1 MKRRHSTHQLTE
13 HDLRKFQQDGFLIIE
28 NVLTPTEVKKLNR
41 AANELYARYG
51 GDASSGRL
59 EVRNC
64 VAHHPALLA
73 MVDHPVLLPAI
84 VALLG
89 PDIKVRT
96 SELDIR
102 PPVSRTSVK
111 FNVGKGPWGKPERW
125 HIDGPLSGYPAVD
138 GIVPMMEVRAGYLL
152 SDHRRRNSGALCLV
166 RGSHRRDYHQLADP
180 ALAIRT
186 KEIVRAE
193 GPPGSAILFRTGV
206 WHCASQNLSGTTRKV
221 LYFAYTYRWI
231 HGSDY
236 IAQDRKLLNPC
247 SPVQRQL
254 LGAPA
259 QRRRD
264 ALGPEPITTPRSIYW
279 FTEPED
285 IPLAALAQKFPEK
298 K

>member
-1 MKRRHSTHQLTE
+1 MKRHRSTPKLTE
-13 HDLRKFQQDGFLIIE
+13 HDLTKVDQDGFLIIE
-28 NVLTPTEVKKLNR
+28 NVLTPSEVKKLNR
-41 AANELYARYG
+41 AADELYARYG

-111 FNVGKGPWGKPERW
+111 FKVGKGPWGKPERW
-125 HIDGPLSGYPAVD
+125 HIDGPLSGYPTVD

-152 SDHRRRNSGALCLV
+152 SDHRRPNSGALYLV
-166 RGSHRRDYHQLADP
+166 RGSHRRDYHQLADS
-180 ALAIRT
+180 ALPIKR
-186 KEIVRAE
+186 KEIIRAE

-206 WHCASQNLSGTTRKV
+206 WHCASPNLSRTTRKV

-236 IAQDRKLLNPC
+236 IAQDRKLLNHC

-259 QRRRD
+259 QPGRHV
-264 ALGPEPITTPRSIYW
+264 LGPEPFTTPRSIFW

-285 IPLAALAQKFPEK
+285 IPLAALAQKSPQKE
-298 K
+298 